1 MKKLLL
7 AGLLAISTGPLCA
20 QTEVKAW
27 SKLIGAPNFEYG
39 QGVAVEFF
47 PEPKRVGQQLKL
59 AAQRG
64 FPLALIMG
72 EDEFAKGTAQL
83 KKLAAEESAT
93 INWHGDV
100 AVLADAVLSVLR
112 GLGRG

>member
-1 MKKLLL
+1 
-7 AGLLAISTGPLCA
+7 
-20 QTEVKAW
+20 
-27 SKLIGAPNFEYG
+27 
-39 QGVAVEFF
+39 
-47 PEPKRVGQQLKL
+47 
-59 AAQRG
+59 
-64 FPLALIMG
+64 MG